1 MMADFQFCMI
11 VGLLV
16 ANLLATLLVQ
26 RMLHNHHEQ
35 ACRERDE
42 ERDGALDED

>member
-1 MMADFQFCMI
+1 MDDFQFCMI
-11 VGLLV
+11 VGLLM
-16 ANLLATLLVQ
+16 ANLLAVLLVQ

-42 ERDGALDED
+42 ERGGALYED